1 MSDDRAWSALD
12 RWLRKP
18 FWLNRGVCCV
28 AGSACSGAPVA
39 LAVSRFRFAKLRRV
53 RPRPYA
59 LAEVPPHMPQILW
72 SEGYGQGL
80 TEIVLA
86 YGHPHEVSKPL
97 IQVMT
102 CFSEEHCW
110 SPPLE
115 EAIARRASRCLLCAF
130 RMGGGRRLVRSLSS
144 GARPGPEP

>member
-1 MSDDRAWSALD
+1 
-12 RWLRKP
+12 
-18 FWLNRGVCCV
+18 
-28 AGSACSGAPVA
+28 
-39 LAVSRFRFAKLRRV
+39 
-53 RPRPYA
+53 
-59 LAEVPPHMPQILW
+59 MPQILW

-80 TEIVLA
+80 TEIALA

-115 EAIARRASRCLLCAF
+115 EAIARAEHRDA
-130 RMGGGRRLVRSLSS
+130 
-144 GARPGPEP
+144 